1 MIVPLRI
8 ALVGFVMA
16 NDAARCGAQLAVP
29 GHMAR
34 HASDDSAFN
43 TALCLGGGGSEYNT
57 EDGNSKNDGLHGGSP
72 GKKSLHQF
80 GLQKIVPSII
90 DISQARERKCAHACE
105 WSALAKFDDLGIR
118 ALRSIWRAHG
128 NNETVTFGYPRERLF

>member
-16 NDAARCGAQLAVP
+16 NDAAGGGAQLAVP

-43 TALCLGGGGSEYNT
+43 TSLCFGGSGSEYNA

-72 GKKSLHQF
+72 GKKSLQQF

-90 DISQARERKCAHACE
+90 DISQAAARCAYASE
-105 WSALAKFDDLGIR
+105 LRAAAKFDDLAIR
-118 ALRSIWRAHG
+118 ALRSIWRARG
-128 NNETVTFGYPRERLF
+128 SNETVTFGYPRERLF